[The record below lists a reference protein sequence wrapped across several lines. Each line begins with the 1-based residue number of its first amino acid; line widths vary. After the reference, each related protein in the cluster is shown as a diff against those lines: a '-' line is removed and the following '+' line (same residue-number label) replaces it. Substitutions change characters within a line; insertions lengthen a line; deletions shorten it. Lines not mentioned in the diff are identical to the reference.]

1 MTRPID
7 SSYDRNA
14 ADATTALLDALKRT
28 HTVET
33 HCNGNVSID
42 GEILDKGPLEA
53 QAMAWDGTADG
64 LEDLGWER
72 AADAMR
78 DDEEEA
84 QIERAAAWEDAAAEA
99 GDPATM
105 LIAGIARGAPSA
117 SILGRTPEEIE
128 AAWPLLRTFGSSG
141 EEIVKLLQHPKCAME
156 LVESWGEP
164 HDADE

>member
-1 MTRPID
+1 MTTNLTTA
-7 SSYDRNA
+7 DRS
-14 ADATTALLDALKRT
+14 ADAKTALLDALKRA
-28 HTVET
+28 HAVET
-33 HCNGNVSID
+33 YCNGNVSID
-42 GEILDKGPLEA
+42 GEILDKGPFEA
-53 QAMAWDGTADG
+53 TAMSWDGTADG

-128 AAWPLLRTFGSSG
+128 AEWPLLRAYGSSG
-141 EEIVKLLQHPKCAME
+141 AELAKLLKHPRLAME
-156 LVESWGEP
+156 LVDSWGDP
-164 HDADE
+164 HDDDE